1 MKVEDWACVP
11 REATRTMCARA
22 VTFANGDAVYKNVAA
37 AALEIEER
45 IYGEAYEA
53 MLSAAPTPSPV
64 PVDADELA
72 GLLESVRGAL
82 TDAYNNA
89 FAECCGR
96 GVRGECC
103 GSPVPAWSACDQK
116 IMDVLSPIENKLAA
130 LAANGEKS

>member
-1 MKVEDWACVP
+1 MKVEGWVCVP

-64 PVDADELA
+64 PVDADELE
-72 GLLESVRGAL
+72 GLRR
-82 TDAYNNA
+82 DAARYRFIRDVPWFGSGRPLAKVIGQQRNA
-89 FAECCGR
+89 HWD
-96 GVRGECC
+96 
-103 GSPVPAWSACDQK
+103 SSID
-116 IMDVLSPIENKLAA
+116 AA
-130 LAANGEKS
+130 LAANGEKP